1 MSFKTITNYKVI
13 YRYLFLIC
21 PKPYIIYLII
31 SIIIFSL
38 LEYPNIAWNIVVLIL
53 LFIVGIV
60 LKKKICGFVIE
71 RYMDL
76 NNERELHG
84 KIVFSNEV
92 LIQTFENGNSEEY
105 RYDSFKKMYSLK
117 KIYLF
122 KTIDHKV
129 ILVDRECITP
139 EEQVSII
146 AAVKAK
152 MPQIKIIGGEK
163 R

>member
-1 MSFKTITNYKVI
+1 MSFRTIINYELI

-21 PKPYIIYLII
+21 PKLYIIYLITA
-31 SIIIFSL
+31 IILFSL
-38 LEYPNIAWNIVVLIL
+38 LEYSNIAWNTTVLIL
-53 LFIVGIV
+53 LLIVGVV
-60 LKKKICGFVIE
+60 LKKKICRFVIE

-76 NNERELHG
+76 YNEQELHG
-84 KIVFSNEV
+84 KIVFSNEA
-92 LIQTFENGNSEEY
+92 LIQTFES
-105 RYDSFKKMYSLK
+105 M
-117 KIYLF
+117 
-122 KTIDHKV
+122 
-129 ILVDRECITP
+129 TP